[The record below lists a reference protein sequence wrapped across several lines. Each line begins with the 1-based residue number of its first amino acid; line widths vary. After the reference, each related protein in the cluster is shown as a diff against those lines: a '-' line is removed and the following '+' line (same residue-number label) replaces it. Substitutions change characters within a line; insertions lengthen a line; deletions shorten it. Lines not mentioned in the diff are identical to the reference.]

1 LLRAGLILYESLT
14 GGTVDL
20 DGRWGRWREVKRT
33 LLLFTL
39 LALTSLAVVLPA
51 PAGAAVPC
59 RNKVFNDW
67 YADGKVA
74 STYPI
79 ACYRDALKHI
89 PVDARVYSSLSDDIR
104 AALRA
109 AVRRSHGFTVPRQ
122 VGHGF
127 AALGAGNVKG
137 AVATIPSEPHDPYT
151 GTAEVTAAA
160 PPPAAD
166 SSSGLPLPII
176 ILGAIAIALVAAGAI
191 GLGVRQWRGR
201 GGTV

>member
-1 LLRAGLILYESLT
+1 MGP
-14 GGTVDL
+14 
-20 DGRWGRWREVKRT
+20 VKRT

-59 RNKVFNDW
+59 RNKIFNDW
-67 YADGKVA
+67 YADGKIA

-89 PVDARVYSSLSDDIR
+89 PVDAKVYSSLNDDIR

-109 AVRRSHGFTVPRQ
+109 AIRRSHGFTVPRQ

-137 AVATIPSEPHDPYT
+137 AVATIPAEPHDPFT
-151 GTAEVTAAA
+151 GTSAQVTAAA
-160 PPPAAD
+160 PPTED

-176 ILGAIAIALVAAGAI
+176 ILGALAIALAAAGAI
-191 GLGVRQWRGR
+191 GVGVRHWRGR
-201 GGTV
+201 GGTTV

>member
-1 LLRAGLILYESLT
+1 LTAGGE
-14 GGTVDL
+14 
-20 DGRWGRWREVKRT
+20 RWAPVKRT

-59 RNKVFNDW
+59 RNKIFNDW
-67 YADGKVA
+67 YADGKIA

-89 PVDARVYSSLSDDIR
+89 PVDAKVYSSLNDDIR

-109 AVRRSHGFTVPRQ
+109 AIRRSHGFTVPRQ

-151 GTAEVTAAA
+151 GTNTVPDTATTAAA
-160 PPPAAD
+160 PTTD

-176 ILGAIAIALVAAGAI
+176 ILGALAIALAAAGAI
-191 GLGVRQWRGR
+191 GVGVRHWRGR
-201 GGTV
+201 GGTTV

>member
-1 LLRAGLILYESLT
+1 MAL
-14 GGTVDL
+14 
-20 DGRWGRWREVKRT
+20 VKRT

-67 YADGKVA
+67 YADGKIA

-89 PVDARVYSSLSDDIR
+89 PVDARVYSSLNDDIR

-109 AVRRSHGFTVPRQ
+109 AIRRSNGQTVPQQ

-137 AVATIPSEPHDPYT
+137 TTATIPSEPHDPNT
-151 GTAEVTAAA
+151 GTAPTTTPITTSSATVAA
-160 PPPAAD
+160 PTTTD

-176 ILGAIAIALVAAGAI
+176 ILGALAIALAAAGAI
-191 GLGVRQWRGR
+191 GVGVRHWRGR
-201 GGTV
+201 GGGTTV

>member
-1 LLRAGLILYESLT
+1 MPP
-14 GGTVDL
+14 
-20 DGRWGRWREVKRT
+20 VKRT
-33 LLLFTL
+33 LLLLTL

-51 PAGAAVPC
+51 PAGAALPC

-67 YADGKVA
+67 YADGKIA

-89 PVDARVYSSLSDDIR
+89 PVDARVYSSLNDDIR

-109 AVRRSHGFTVPRQ
+109 AIRRSNGQTVPTQ

-127 AALGAGNVKG
+127 SALGAGNVKG
-137 AVATIPSEPHDPYT
+137 TVATIPSEPHDPNT
-151 GTAEVTAAA
+151 GTSPSPTTNTTPKATTTASAA
-160 PPPAAD
+160 GATTAD

-176 ILGAIAIALVAAGAI
+176 ILGALAIALAAAGAI
-191 GLGVRQWRGR
+191 GLGVRHWRGR
-201 GGTV
+201 GGGTTV